1 MAELNSI
8 NKIVSEVVWND
19 RNGWA
24 TGGVSSFFAKPSY
37 QKKLALVKRGVPD
50 VCGDAADTGYIIHM
64 NGADYV
70 VGGTSAVAALIA
82 LINQTRGKNVGSIH
96 SAQSVVT
103 SPLETTMGTPP
114 RRAGDLPVV
123 RLS

>member
-50 VCGDAADTGYIIHM
+50 VCGDADPDTGYIIHM

-70 VGGTSAVAALIA
+70 VAALIA

-103 SPLETTMGTPP
+103 SPLETAMGTPP
-114 RRAGDLPVV
+114 RRDGDLPVV